1 MDNILIEDIVAEPRF
16 LGSLLGN
23 AVTLKTLLIA
33 GAIAAVVVFILAPI
47 CIPILHKLKFGQ
59 SIRAEGPK
67 SHQKKSGTP
76 TMGGIFLIAGIFV
89 STLIVARW
97 NTEVFL
103 ALFIMLGHFILGFID
118 DYLKVVRKHNQGL
131 LARYKLAGQI
141 IIAIFTTVI
150 ASELLIDFNPTIW
163 LPVVDVTLD
172 AGNFYLPFVFFVI
185 VGASNAVNLTDG
197 LDGLASG
204 CVAIAS
210 SCYAVICLLTG
221 HDELAIF
228 CAAIVGACIGFL
240 KFNFHPAKVFMG
252 DTGSL
257 ALGGAFAAVGILTR
271 TEILL
276 AVVGFVFVCEALS
289 VILQV
294 ISFQTTGKRIFR
306 MSPLH
311 HHFELG
317 GWSEVKVVFVFWTVG
332 LICGVI
338 GLMML

>member
-1 MDNILIEDIVAEPRF
+1 M
-16 LGSLLGN
+16 
-23 AVTLKTLLIA
+23 
-33 GAIAAVVVFILAPI
+33 LAPI

-59 SIRAEGPK
+59 SIREEGPK

-76 TMGGIFLIAGIFV
+76 TMGGIFLITGIV
-89 STLIVARW
+89 AATLIMADW
-97 NTEVFL
+97 NAEIFL
-103 ALFIMLGHFILGFID
+103 ALFILLGHFILGFID

-141 IIAIFTTVI
+141 LIVIITTFV
-150 ASELLIDFNPTIW
+150 ASSLLVNFEPTIW
-163 LPVVDVTLD
+163 LPVLNETIW
-172 AGNFYLPFVFFVI
+172 AGNLYLLFMFFVM

-204 CVAIAS
+204 CMAIAA

-221 HDELAIF
+221 HEDLAIF
-228 CAAIVGACIGFL
+228 CAATVGACIGFL

-276 AVVGFVFVCEALS
+276 AIIGFVFVCEALS

-317 GWSEVKVVFVFWTVG
+317 GWSELKVVFVFWTVG
-332 LICGVI
+332 LIFGVI
-338 GLMML
+338 GLSLL

>member
-1 MDNILIEDIVAEPRF
+1 MEK
-16 LGSLLGN
+16 LL
-23 AVTLKTLLIA
+23 VA
-33 GAIAAVVVFILAPI
+33 GAIAAGVVIMLAPI
-47 CIPILHKLKFGQ
+47 SIPLLHRLKFGQ
-59 SIRAEGPK
+59 SIREEGPK
-67 SHQKKSGTP
+67 SHQIKSGTP
-76 TMGGIFLIAGIFV
+76 TMGGIFLITGIV
-89 STLIVARW
+89 AATLIQADW
-97 NTEVFL
+97 NAEIFL
-103 ALFIMLGHFILGFID
+103 ALFILLGHFILGFID

-131 LARYKLAGQI
+131 LARYKLLGQI
-141 IIAIFTTVI
+141 IIAVVVTFV
-150 ASELLIDFNPTIW
+150 ASELLLNFSPTIW
-163 LPVVDVTLD
+163 LPVFDVTID
-172 AGNFYLPFVFFVI
+172 AGKLYLPFMFFVM

-204 CVAIAS
+204 CMAIAA

-221 HDELAIF
+221 HEDLAIF
-228 CAAIVGACIGFL
+228 CAAIVGACVGFL
-240 KFNFHPAKVFMG
+240 RFNFHPAKVFMG

-332 LICGVI
+332 LIFGVI
-338 GLMML
+338 GLSML

>member
-1 MDNILIEDIVAEPRF
+1 ME
-16 LGSLLGN
+16 
-23 AVTLKTLLIA
+23 KLLIA
-33 GAIAAVVVFILAPI
+33 GAIAAGVVIMLAPI

-59 SIRAEGPK
+59 SIREEGPK
-67 SHQKKSGTP
+67 SHQVKSGTP
-76 TMGGIFLIAGIFV
+76 TMGGIFLITGIV
-89 STLIVARW
+89 AATLIIADW
-97 NTEVFL
+97 NAEIFL
-103 ALFIMLGHFILGFID
+103 ALFILIGHFILGFID
-118 DYLKVVRKHNQGL
+118 DYLKVVRKKNQGL
-131 LARYKLAGQI
+131 LARYKLLGQI
-141 IIAIFTTVI
+141 LIVVITTFV
-150 ASELLIDFNPTIW
+150 ASELLIDFEPEIW
-163 LPVVDVTLD
+163 LPITNEKIE
-172 AGNFYLPFVFFVI
+172 AGILYLPFMFFVM

-204 CVAIAS
+204 CMAIAA
-210 SCYAVICLLTG
+210 SCYAVISLLTG
-221 HDELAIF
+221 HNDLAIF

-276 AVVGFVFVCEALS
+276 AIIGFVFVCEALS

-317 GWSEVKVVFVFWTVG
+317 GWSEVKVVMVCWTVG
-332 LICGVI
+332 LIAGII
-338 GLMML
+338 GLSIL